1 MKKLNYIL
9 LSTLLV
15 LFSGCLN
22 LAVGPN
28 GEIEFK
34 ANLPKKVEK

>member
-1 MKKLNYIL
+1 MKLLTYTL
-9 LSTLLV
+9 LSTFLV
-15 LFSGCLN
+15 LSSGCLN

-34 ANLPKKVEK
+34 ANLPKKGSD